1 MVECIYNGKEIDM
14 KVITGLTRV
23 RRSSAMGILEG
34 TVKRV
39 DTAKN
44 AAGDWIDWLVIGDMV
59 HERNKDRFSKDHT
72 TRLPATMWKCLK
84 VEVIA

>member
-1 MVECIYNGKEIDM
+1 MIKEIDM

-23 RRSSAMGILEG
+23 RWSSAMGNLEG

-44 AAGDWIDWLVIGDMV
+44 AAGDWIEWLVIGDMT
-59 HERNKDRFSKDHT
+59 HELNPKRFSEDYT
-72 TRLPATMWKCLK
+72 TRLPATMWASLK
-84 VEVIA
+84 LEVI

>member
-1 MVECIYNGKEIDM
+1 MIKDKEIDM

-23 RRSSAMGILEG
+23 RWHSAMGVLEG

-44 AAGDWIDWLVIGDMV
+44 AAGDWIEWLVIGDMI
-59 HERNKDRFSKDHT
+59 HTKNPDRFSKDRT

-84 VEVIA
+84 VEVI

>member
-1 MVECIYNGKEIDM
+1 MIKEIDM

-23 RRSSAMGILEG
+23 RWSSAMGVLEG

-44 AAGDWIDWLVIGDMV
+44 AAGDWIEWLVIGDMV
-59 HERNKDRFSKDHT
+59 HEFNPKRFSEDYT
-72 TRLPATMWKCLK
+72 TRLPATMWASLK
-84 VEVIA
+84 LEVI

>member
-1 MVECIYNGKEIDM
+1 MEKENDM

-23 RRSSAMGILEG
+23 RWSSAMGVLEG

-44 AAGDWIDWLVIGDMV
+44 AAGDWIEWLVISDMV
-59 HERNKDRFSKDHT
+59 HEKNPKRFSKDHT
-72 TRLPATMWKCLK
+72 TRLPATMWKTLK

>member
-1 MVECIYNGKEIDM
+1 M

-23 RRSSAMGILEG
+23 RWSSAMGVLEG

-44 AAGDWIDWLVIGDMV
+44 AAGDWIEWLVIGDMIHTV
-59 HERNKDRFSKDHT
+59 NPDRFSKDRT
-72 TRLPATMWKCLK
+72 TRIPATMLAALK
-84 VEVIA
+84 VEVI

>member
-1 MVECIYNGKEIDM
+1 M

-23 RRSSAMGILEG
+23 RWHSAAGILEG

-44 AAGDWIDWLVIGDMV
+44 AAGDWIEWLVIGDMV
-59 HERNKDRFSKDHT
+59 HEFNPNRFSEDYT
-72 TRLPATMWKCLK
+72 TRLPATMWASLK
-84 VEVIA
+84 LEVI

>member
-1 MVECIYNGKEIDM
+1 MEKENDM

-23 RRSSAMGILEG
+23 RWSSAMGILEG

-44 AAGDWIDWLVIGDMV
+44 AAGDWIEWLVIGDMV

>member
-1 MVECIYNGKEIDM
+1 M

-23 RRSSAMGILEG
+23 RWSSAMGVLEG

-44 AAGDWIDWLVIGDMV
+44 AAGDWIEWLVIGDMV
-59 HERNKDRFSKDHT
+59 HEVNPNRFHKDHT
-72 TRLPATMWKCLK
+72 ARLPATMWATLK
-84 VEVIA
+84 LEVI

>member
-1 MVECIYNGKEIDM
+1 MEKENDM
-14 KVITGLTRV
+14 KINDRV
-23 RRSSAMGILEG
+23 RWSSAMGVLEG

-44 AAGDWIDWLVIGDMV
+44 AAGDWIEWLVIGDMV
-59 HERNKDRFSKDHT
+59 HEKNPKRFSKDHT
-72 TRLPATMWKCLK
+72 TRLPATMWKMLK

>member
-1 MVECIYNGKEIDM
+1 MEKEIDM

-23 RRSSAMGILEG
+23 RWSSAMGILEG
-34 TVKRV
+34 TVKRI

-44 AAGDWIDWLVIGDMV
+44 AAGDWIEWLVIDNMV

-72 TRLPATMWKCLK
+72 TRLPATMWKTLK
-84 VEVIA
+84 VEVI

>member
-1 MVECIYNGKEIDM
+1 MEKEIDM

-23 RRSSAMGILEG
+23 RWSSAMGILEG

-44 AAGDWIDWLVIGDMV
+44 AAGDWIEWLVIGDMV

-72 TRLPATMWKCLK
+72 TRLPATMWKMLK
-84 VEVIA
+84 LEVIA

>member
-1 MVECIYNGKEIDM
+1 MIKDKEIDM

-23 RRSSAMGILEG
+23 RWSSAMGVLEG

-44 AAGDWIDWLVIGDMV
+44 AAGDWIEWLVIGDMV
-59 HERNKDRFSKDHT
+59 QTSTGTLIRSGSEDYT
-72 TRLPATMWKCLK
+72 TRLPATMWASLK
-84 VEVIA
+84 LEVI

>member
-1 MVECIYNGKEIDM
+1 MEKEIDM

-23 RRSSAMGILEG
+23 RWSSAMGILEG

-44 AAGDWIDWLVIGDMV
+44 AAGDWIEWRAPSHGAPSPNNL
-59 HERNKDRFSKDHT
+59 
-72 TRLPATMWKCLK
+72 TRIPRAALPHQSMLLL
-84 VEVIA
+84 

>member
-1 MVECIYNGKEIDM
+1 MEKENDM

-23 RRSSAMGILEG
+23 RWSSAMGILEG

-44 AAGDWIDWLVIGDMV
+44 AAGDWIEWLVIGDMI
-59 HERNKDRFSKDHT
+59 HTLNPKRFSEDHT
-72 TRLPATMWKCLK
+72 TRLPATMWKTLK
-84 VEVIA
+84 VEVI

>member
-1 MVECIYNGKEIDM
+1 M

-23 RRSSAMGILEG
+23 RWSSAMGVLEG

-44 AAGDWIDWLVIGDMV
+44 AAGDWIEWLVSGDMV
-59 HERNKDRFSKDHT
+59 HELNPKRFSEDYT
-72 TRLPATMWKCLK
+72 TRLPATMWASLK
-84 VEVIA
+84 LEVI

>member
-1 MVECIYNGKEIDM
+1 MIKEKEIDM

-23 RRSSAMGILEG
+23 RWSSAMGVLEG

-44 AAGDWIDWLVIGDMV
+44 AAGDWIEWLVIGDMV
-59 HERNKDRFSKDHT
+59 HELNPKRCSEDYT
-72 TRLPATMWKCLK
+72 TRLPATMWATLK
-84 VEVIA
+84 LEVI

>member
-1 MVECIYNGKEIDM
+1 MIKEKEIDM

-23 RRSSAMGILEG
+23 RWSSAMGVLEG

-44 AAGDWIDWLVIGDMV
+44 AAGDWIEWLVIGDMV
-59 HERNKDRFSKDHT
+59 HELNPKRFSEDYT
-72 TRLPATMWKCLK
+72 TRLPATMWASLK
-84 VEVIA
+84 LEVI